1 MDSNKKQRY
10 DEMIEEWKYVY
21 DRLPDGN
28 KYAVSAA
35 IIVANQSKP
44 FLLKV
49 SEPKLNMTPPI
60 DKQPKSIFEKFRGGN
75 HE

>member
-1 MDSNKKQRY
+1 MENQA
-10 DEMIEEWKYVY
+10 ELWK
-21 DRLPDGN
+21 
-28 KYAVSAA
+28 A
-35 IIVANQSKP
+35 IIVVNQSKP

-49 SEPKLNMTPPI
+49 SEPKFNMTPPI